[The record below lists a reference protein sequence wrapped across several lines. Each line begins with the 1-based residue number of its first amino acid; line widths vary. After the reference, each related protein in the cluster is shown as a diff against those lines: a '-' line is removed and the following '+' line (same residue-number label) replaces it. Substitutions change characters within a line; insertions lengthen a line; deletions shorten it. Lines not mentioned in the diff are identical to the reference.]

1 MPDIDVPNITPDQV
15 QDLVSDGWTLV
26 DVRTDEEWEQGRIP
40 GSQHLSLDQVVQ
52 QIDTIGNKVIC
63 VCASGGR
70 SWRVT
75 QYLILQGVDAVN
87 LDGGLQSWQ
96 AAGHPIEP

>member
-1 MPDIDVPNITPDQV
+1 MPEIDVTNITPDQV
-15 QDLVSDGWTLV
+15 QDLVSQGWTLV

-40 GSQHLSLDQVVQ
+40 GSLHLSLDEVVSR
-52 QIDTIGNKVIC
+52 IETVGNQVIC

-75 QYLILQGVDAVN
+75 QYLTLQGIDAVN

-96 AAGHPIEP
+96 AAGFPIEP